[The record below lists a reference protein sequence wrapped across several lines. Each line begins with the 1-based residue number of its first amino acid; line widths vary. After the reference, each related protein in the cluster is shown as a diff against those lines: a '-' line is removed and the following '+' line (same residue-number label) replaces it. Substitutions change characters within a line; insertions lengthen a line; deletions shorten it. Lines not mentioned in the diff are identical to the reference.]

1 MHTNE
6 EKLAA
11 FGKLLD
17 VLDTLRVRCPWD
29 AKQTNESLRPNTV
42 EEVFELVDALITD
55 DAENIKKELGDVL
68 LHVAFYSKIASEQ
81 GRFDIADVCT
91 ALTDKLIF
99 RHPHIYGDVQ
109 ADSADKVAQ
118 NWEQIKLREKGG
130 NKTVLAGVPSAL
142 PALIKANRIQEKAAN
157 VGFDWEDRSQVWDK
171 VKEEA
176 GEVEQEIA
184 SGNADAL
191 EAEFGDLMFAVV
203 NAARL
208 YGVNPENAL
217 ERTNRKFISRFNH
230 LERRAKELGR
240 SLKDMTLEEMDELW
254 NEAKKLE

>member
-1 MHTNE
+1 M
-6 EKLAA
+6 
-11 FGKLLD
+11 
-17 VLDTLRVRCPWD
+17 
-29 AKQTNESLRPNTV
+29 
-42 EEVFELVDALITD
+42 
-55 DAENIKKELGDVL
+55 
-68 LHVAFYSKIASEQ
+68 
-81 GRFDIADVCT
+81 
-91 ALTDKLIF
+91 
-99 RHPHIYGDVQ
+99 
-109 ADSADKVAQ
+109 
-118 NWEQIKLREKGG
+118 
-130 NKTVLAGVPSAL
+130 
-142 PALIKANRIQEKAAN
+142 
-157 VGFDWEDRSQVWDK
+157 WDK